1 MDGNMGRTMVVFKP
15 LIIFALQTV
24 LLICFILLCM
34 LLNSTIYLFIEQIIV
49 IALITTMVIKSSIFD
64 LKDLFIAWIISIV
77 STAAM
82 VIFFNYSSLV
92 VAFALILQLLFY
104 SFSDLVIT
112 IIVICIKKLKD
123 IIQSEDG

>member
-104 SFSDLVIT
+104 SFSDLVIA
-112 IIVICIKKLKD
+112 IIIIRIKKRKNNHNT
-123 IIQSEDG
+123 